1 MFHKLISIYP
11 LKNYRLLGFFPGQE
25 NRIYDMKPLIEHAVP
40 FAPLHNEEFFTRVR
54 VDAGGYGISW
64 NDDIDLS
71 ANEIY
76 EHGTAIDVA
85 SEEKATLLQAVV
97 AARQSAGLSQSAIE
111 EASGVRQP
119 VIARMENATTNPQI
133 DTILKALAPSGKTLA
148 VVDLKSAAL

>member
-25 NRIYDMKPLIEHAVP
+25 NRIYDMKPLIEHAAP

-71 ANEIY
+71 
-76 EHGTAIDVA
+76 
-85 SEEKATLLQAVV
+85 
-97 AARQSAGLSQSAIE
+97 RQ
-111 EASGVRQP
+111 
-119 VIARMENATTNPQI
+119 
-133 DTILKALAPSGKTLA
+133 
-148 VVDLKSAAL
+148 